1 MLKSLIVLALA
12 VVLAFLTNPS
22 PERHREK
29 IKDTLSQRSQLNQVL
44 GVGALTAFVS
54 DYRSLGVASYSE
66 VNGKLVSVGAYGM
79 VFVVQ

>member
-1 MLKSLIVLALA
+1 MLKSLIVLAVA

-54 DYRSLGVASYSE
+54 DYRSLGVVSYSE

>member
-1 MLKSLIVLALA
+1 MLKSLIVLAVA

-22 PERHREK
+22 SERHREK